1 MTHQSNC
8 VIYKKSIMN
17 YQETINKI
25 KQLFEAAAPEVGVA
39 PVSPD
44 VTTLT
49 DYILQDGTKISVDK
63 LEVGGMVTINGT
75 PAPDGEHQL
84 QDGTIIQTQSG
95 SIVEISTPAE
105 EAIDESVTSDMA
117 SEKMAAIDKT
127 VAENC
132 AKIKM
137 IEESMAKQG
146 EAIKSMMAL
155 VEKMA
160 TAPISEPA
168 ATVKNQYTAQTPMTK
183 DEKFDAMV
191 RAISQLKK

>member
-1 MTHQSNC
+1 MTQQSNC

-44 VTTLT
+44 VATLV

-84 QDGTIIQTQSG
+84 QDGTVIQTKDG
-95 SIVEISTPAE
+95 AIVEISTPAE
-105 EAIDESVTSDMA
+105 EVVDQEVTSDLA

-137 IEESMAKQG
+137 IEETMAKQS

-160 TAPISEPA
+160 QAPISEPA
-168 ATVKNQYTAQTPMTK
+168 ATVKNQYTAQAPMTK
-183 DEKFDAMV
+183 DEKFEGIV
-191 RAISQLKK
+191 RAIAQLKK

>member
-39 PVSPD
+39 PVTPN
-44 VTTLT
+44 VTAFA
-49 DYILQDGTKISVDK
+49 DYILQDGTKVSVDK
-63 LEVGGMVTINGT
+63 LEVGGVVTIDGT

-84 QDGTIIQTQSG
+84 QDGTVIKTKDGAIL
-95 SIVEISTPAE
+95 EISTPAE
-105 EAIDESVTSDMA
+105 EIVDESVTSDMT

-132 AKIKM
+132 TKIKM
-137 IEESMAKQG
+137 IEEALAKQN
-146 EAIKSMMAL
+146 EAIKSMMEL

-160 TAPISEPA
+160 QAPISEPVS
-168 ATVKNQYTAQTPMTK
+168 TVKNQYTAQAPITK

-191 RAISQLKK
+191 RAIAELKK

>member
-1 MTHQSNC
+1 MTQRSDC

-39 PVSPD
+39 PVSPE
-44 VTTLT
+44 VTALA
-49 DYILQDGTKISVDK
+49 DYILQDGTKINVDK

-84 QDGTIIQTQSG
+84 QDGTVIQTKDG
-95 SIVEISTPAE
+95 AIIEISTPAE
-105 EAIDESVTSDMA
+105 EVSDEEVTSDLKKQ
-117 SEKMAAIDKT
+117 KMEEVDKSLADNT
-127 VAENC
+127 

-137 IEESMAKQG
+137 IEEALAKQN
-146 EAIKSMMAL
+146 EAIKSMMEL

-160 TAPISEPA
+160 QAPISEPA
-168 ATVKNQYTAQTPMTK
+168 ATVKNQYTSQAPMTK
-183 DEKFDAMV
+183 DEKFEGIV
-191 RAISQLKK
+191 NAIAQLKK

>member
-1 MTHQSNC
+1 
-8 VIYKKSIMN
+8 MN

-25 KQLFEAAAPEVGVA
+25 KQLFEAAAPEVGA
-39 PVSPD
+39 ASVSPD

-84 QDGTIIQTQSG
+84 QDGTIIQTQAG
-95 SIVEISTPAE
+95 AIVEISTPAE
-105 EAIDESVTSDMA
+105 EIIDESVTSDMA

-132 AKIKM
+132 SKIKM

-155 VEKMA
+155 IEKMA

-168 ATVKNQYTAQTPMTK
+168 AQVKNQYTAQAPMTK

>member
-1 MTHQSNC
+1 
-8 VIYKKSIMN
+8 MN

-25 KQLFEAAAPEVGVA
+25 KQLFEAAAPEVGAA

>member
-1 MTHQSNC
+1 
-8 VIYKKSIMN
+8 MN

-39 PVSPD
+39 PVNPD
-44 VTTLT
+44 VTALT

-84 QDGTIIQTQSG
+84 QDGTVIQTKDG
-95 SIVEISTPAE
+95 AILEISTPAE
-105 EAIDESVTSDMA
+105 EVVDESVTTDMA
-117 SEKMAAIDKT
+117 AEKMAAIDKT

-137 IEESMAKQG
+137 IEETMAKQN

-160 TAPISEPA
+160 QAPISEPA
-168 ATVKNQYTAQTPMTK
+168 STVKNQYTSQTPMTK
-183 DEKFDAMV
+183 DEKFEGIV
-191 RAISQLKK
+191 NAIAQLKK

>member
-1 MTHQSNC
+1 MLS
-8 VIYKKSIMN
+8 IKKVFMN

-44 VTTLT
+44 VTALT

-84 QDGTIIQTQSG
+84 QDGTVIQTKDG
-95 SIVEISTPAE
+95 AIVEISTPAE
-105 EAIDESVTSDMA
+105 EVVDESVTTDMA
-117 SEKMAAIDKT
+117 AEKMAAIDKT

-137 IEESMAKQG
+137 IEETMAKQS

-160 TAPISEPA
+160 QAPISEPA
-168 ATVKNQYTAQTPMTK
+168 ATVKNQYTSQTPMTK
-183 DEKFDAMV
+183 DEKFEGIV
-191 RAISQLKK
+191 NAIAQLKK